1 MKEWLKTIQS
11 RSNLDLDTLSL
22 ILSIVLIVL
31 AIINP
36 SIPLKHNIYN
46 YVFVADIS
54 QSMNTIDMSA
64 MNKPLTRLEHMKHSL
79 HEIMS
84 ELPCGTKVSIGI
96 FVGVSV
102 SASYT
107 PIEIC
112 ENFDAIEDTIDH
124 LDWRSGWS
132 GNSRIRES
140 FFNLARLI
148 RSFPENS
155 QVVYFTDGEEAPKL
169 HTFNTRD
176 LGQFQG
182 GNDWII
188 VGVGS
193 LKGAPIPK
201 LDGKNQLIGYW
212 SSDSFGLQPGIA
224 QISEANLGTR
234 DNLVAGGE
242 SDRYISKLDEAYLKD
257 ITKQIDGIY
266 VRGDSVLNI
275 LSAMKKQKPAWQD
288 TADFHLK
295 WFFASLAG
303 IIFSLRFISIK
314 HIKQYVIK
322 RRK

>member
-1 MKEWLKTIQS
+1 MRKWLKKI
-11 RSNLDLDTLSL
+11 RSESYFDFDTLSL
-22 ILSIVLIVL
+22 MLSIGFMML

-36 SIPLKHNIYN
+36 SIPLKHNVYN
-46 YVFVADIS
+46 YMFVTDIS
-54 QSMNTIDMSA
+54 QSMNTLDMSIL
-64 MNKPLTRLEHMKHSL
+64 NKPTSRLDYMKHTL
-79 HEIMS
+79 HEVMS
-84 ELPCGTKVSIGI
+84 ELPCGTKVSIGL

-102 SASYT
+102 AASYT

-112 ENFDAIEDTIDH
+112 ENFNAIENTIDH

-155 QVVYFTDGEEAPKL
+155 QVVYLTDGEEAPKL

-176 LGQFQG
+176 LSQFQG
-182 GNDWII
+182 GNDWLI
-188 VGVGS
+188 VGIGS

-234 DNLVAGGE
+234 DNVIAGGE
-242 SDRYISKLDEAYLKD
+242 SDRYISKLDEVYLKD
-257 ITKQIDGIY
+257 ITKQIHGIY
-266 VRGDSVLNI
+266 VRGDSVINI

-288 TADFHLK
+288 KADFHLK

-303 IIFSLRFISIK
+303 IIFSLRFISVK
-314 HIKQYVIK
+314 QIKQYAIK
-322 RRK
+322 RKK

>member
-1 MKEWLKTIQS
+1 MLQWLKNIKP
-11 RSNLDLDTLSL
+11 NHDFDVISL
-22 ILSIVLIVL
+22 ILSIVLMVL

-46 YVFVADIS
+46 YIFVSDIS
-54 QSMNTIDMSA
+54 QSMNTLDMSI
-64 MNKPLTRLEHMKHSL
+64 MNKPVTRLEYLKHNL

-84 ELPCGTKVSIGI
+84 ELSCGTKVSIGI

-132 GNSRIRES
+132 GNSRVRES

-155 QVVYFTDGEEAPKL
+155 QVVFFTDGEESPKL

-176 LGQFQG
+176 LTQFQG

-188 VGVGS
+188 VGIGS
-193 LKGAPIPK
+193 FKGAPIPK

-212 SSDSFGLQPGIA
+212 SNESFALQPGIA

-234 DNLVAGGE
+234 DELVASGE
-242 SDRYISKLDEAYLKD
+242 SDRYISKLDEVYLKD
-257 ITKQIDGIY
+257 ISKQINGIY

-288 TADFHLK
+288 KADFHLK

-314 HIKQYVIK
+314 QIKQYVIK
-322 RRK
+322 LRK

>member
-1 MKEWLKTIQS
+1 
-11 RSNLDLDTLSL
+11 
-22 ILSIVLIVL
+22 
-31 AIINP
+31 
-36 SIPLKHNIYN
+36 
-46 YVFVADIS
+46 
-54 QSMNTIDMSA
+54 MNTIDMSV
-64 MNKPLTRLEHMKHSL
+64 MNKPISRLEYMKHSL

-84 ELPCGTKVSIGI
+84 ELPCGTKVSIGM

-102 SASYT
+102 AASYT
-107 PIEIC
+107 PIEVC

-169 HTFNTRD
+169 HAFNTKD
-176 LGQFQG
+176 LSQFQG
-182 GNDWII
+182 GNDWVI
-188 VGVGS
+188 VGIGS

-212 SSDSFGLQPGIA
+212 ANDSFALQPGIA
-224 QISEANLGTR
+224 QISEANIGTR
-234 DNLVAGGE
+234 DNNVAGGE
-242 SDRYISKLDEAYLKD
+242 SDRYMSKLDETYLKD
-257 ITKQIDGIY
+257 ITKQINGIY
-266 VRGDSVLNI
+266 VRGDSILNI

-295 WFFASLAG
+295 WFFASIAG

-314 HIKQYVIK
+314 QIKQYVFK

>member
-1 MKEWLKTIQS
+1 MRKWLKKIQS
-11 RSNLDLDTLSL
+11 ESYLDFGTLSL
-22 ILSIVLIVL
+22 ILSIGFMML

-46 YVFVADIS
+46 YMFVTDIS
-54 QSMNTIDMSA
+54 QSMNTVDMSI
-64 MNKPLTRLEHMKHSL
+64 MNKPTSRLEYMKHTL

-84 ELPCGTKVSIGI
+84 ELPCETKVSIGM

-102 SASYT
+102 AASYT

-112 ENFDAIEDTIDH
+112 ENFNAIEDTIDH

-132 GNSRIRES
+132 GNSRVRES

-169 HTFNTRD
+169 HAFNTRD
-176 LGQFQG
+176 LSQFQG
-182 GNDWII
+182 GNDWVV
-188 VGVGS
+188 VGIGS

-212 SSDSFGLQPGIA
+212 SNESFALQPGIA
-224 QISEANLGTR
+224 QISEANIGTR
-234 DNLVAGGE
+234 NDNVAGGE
-242 SDRYISKLDEAYLKD
+242 SDRYMSKLDEVYLKD
-257 ITKQIDGIY
+257 ITKQINGIY

-303 IIFSLRFISIK
+303 VIFSLRFISIK
-314 HIKQYVIK
+314 QIKQYVIK
-322 RRK
+322 RKK

>member
-1 MKEWLKTIQS
+1 MKAWLKNIKLKS
-11 RSNLDLDTLSL
+11 SVDLNNLSL
-22 ILSIVLIVL
+22 LIAIGFMLL

-46 YVFVADIS
+46 YIFVTDIS
-54 QSMNTIDMSA
+54 QSMNTIDMSI
-64 MNKPLTRLEHMKHSL
+64 MNKPTSRLEYLKHTL

-84 ELPCGTKVSIGI
+84 ELPCGTKVSIGM

-102 SASYT
+102 AASYT
-107 PIEIC
+107 PIELC
-112 ENFDAIEDTIDH
+112 ENFDAIDDTIEH

-155 QVVYFTDGEEAPKL
+155 QVVYLTDGEESPKL

-176 LGQFQG
+176 LTQFQG
-182 GNDWII
+182 GNDWVI
-188 VGVGS
+188 VGIGG

-212 SSDSFGLQPGIA
+212 ANDSFALQPGMA
-224 QISEANLGTR
+224 QISEANIGTR
-234 DNLVAGGE
+234 DDNVAGGE
-242 SDRYISKLDEAYLKD
+242 SDRYMSKLDEAYLKD
-257 ITKQIDGIY
+257 ISKQINGIY

-275 LSAMKKQKPAWQD
+275 LKAIKKQKPAWQD
-288 TADFHLK
+288 KADFHLK

-314 HIKQYVIK
+314 QIKQYVIK